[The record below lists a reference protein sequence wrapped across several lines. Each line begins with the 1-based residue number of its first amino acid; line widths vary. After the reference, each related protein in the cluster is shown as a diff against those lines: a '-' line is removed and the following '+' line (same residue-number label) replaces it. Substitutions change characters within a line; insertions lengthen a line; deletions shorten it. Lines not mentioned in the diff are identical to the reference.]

1 MSARTTTR
9 KRKPATGGVGDLNAR
24 ARVHQALQ
32 LRILGVSYE
41 RIAEQCGIAGG
52 RGAAYRAIQREFD
65 RYQKP
70 AVEEARQLEL
80 LRLDALLQR
89 WFPLAIGAKPDRSAA
104 ELVLKVSQ
112 RRSALMGLDFAAQER
127 PAVETQMIVIGIDAP
142 ILDAI

>member
-1 MSARTTTR
+1 MTTTR

-24 ARVHQALQ
+24 LRVRQALQ
-32 LRILGVSYE
+32 LRMLGFSYE
-41 RIAEQCGIAGG
+41 KIAEQCGMGSRAT
-52 RGAAYRAIQREFD
+52 AYRAIQREFD

-70 AVEEARQLEL
+70 AVEEARHLEL
-80 LRLDALLQR
+80 LRLDALLQAWMPR
-89 WFPLAIGAKPDRSAA
+89 ALGPRPDRSAA

-127 PAVETQMIVIGIDAP
+127 PATPVEMVVIGIDAP